1 MDSRRRAMAVSAVM
15 VVVAMLM
22 MSAGVGGDFAAD
34 QAECSDTLVGLATCL
49 TYVQEQATASA
60 PTPDCCAGLKAVL
73 QSNRKCLCVLIQDRD
88 NPNLGLKLNVTK
100 ALGLPAVCNA
110 PANIS
115 DCPRLLNLPPDSKD
129 AQVFEQYA
137 KQAAAQGSAPSG
149 GGSAAPATA
158 QKNGAAAGPAE
169 RWLGVGSRVGD
180 GGARAVALALFA
192 PLAVPFL
199 ILLG

>member
-1 MDSRRRAMAVSAVM
+1 MAVSAVM
-15 VVVAMLM
+15 VAVAMLM

-73 QSNRKCLCVLIQDRD
+73 QSSRKCLCVLIEDRD

-115 DCPRLLNLPPDSKD
+115 DCPST
-129 AQVFEQYA
+129 YYY
-137 KQAAAQGSAPSG
+137 
-149 GGSAAPATA
+149 
-158 QKNGAAAGPAE
+158 
-169 RWLGVGSRVGD
+169 
-180 GGARAVALALFA
+180 
-192 PLAVPFL
+192 
-199 ILLG
+199 